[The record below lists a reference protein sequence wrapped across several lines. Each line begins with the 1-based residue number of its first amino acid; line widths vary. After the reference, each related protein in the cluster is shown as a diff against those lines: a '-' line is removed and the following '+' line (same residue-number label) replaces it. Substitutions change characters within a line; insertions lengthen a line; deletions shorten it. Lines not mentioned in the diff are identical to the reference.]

1 MYKSKGFEIETEN
14 FRLLH
19 ESVGSG
25 VICELRPTDAGLVAM
40 HFETHPETFLIATSG
55 ITAGPNLYPFRSGE
69 PLLAIEW
76 IREER
81 KPMRGEPEC
90 NAYRFIFG
98 QTRVGSC
105 WGFDVT
111 QRKGGPSSGQVSDH
125 WMSLQTTAERFV
137 SMAPVRDVQDEG
149 RYPARIQMGRRSV
162 RAESTP
168 VSYL

>member
-25 VICELRPTDAGLVAM
+25 VIRELMPSDAGLVARHLEM
-40 HFETHPETFLIATSG
+40 HPETIFIAASG
-55 ITAGPNLYPFRSGE
+55 ITAPANAYPFRSGE
-69 PLLAIEW
+69 PLLAVEW

-81 KPMRGEPEC
+81 KPMRDEPEC
-90 NAYRFIFG
+90 IAYRFIFG
-98 QTRVGSC
+98 QTNVESC

-111 QRKGGPSSGQVSDH
+111 QWHGGPSFGQVSDH

-137 SMAPVRDVQDEG
+137 SMA
-149 RYPARIQMGRRSV
+149 SV
-162 RAESTP
+162 RET
-168 VSYL
+168 